1 MFYGKQNKNNSHLI
15 IRNQQRVMA
24 KNWMCVFCLA
34 QLKLSKGLETANMS
48 TSGCLRHNKGYNI
61 ENLKWKQLLKNKH
74 EQNTMR

>member
-15 IRNQQRVMA
+15 IRNQQRLTA
-24 KNWMCVFCLA
+24 KKWCVFFLA
-34 QLKLSKGLETANMS
+34 QLKLLKGLETANMS

-74 EQNTMR
+74 EQNTMG